1 MYCVTRSCSL
11 YRLPPEGFDFGWY
24 QLHLPWKT
32 TYLNYGVLENK
43 DRKYSLRSLATWEC
57 LGRSMGIWVFMVP
70 REFCRAAGCTGRHSG
85 QTAPLQ
91 LRCFGQARAHRKPR
105 AWLARAEGKFQS
117 PEAGPGGHHSVFSLG
132 LLKQT
137 TTKNLSENNNKSHS
151 YSGIIQKRNKTNNM
165 EVVYFI
171 EKGHQK
177 KRALVLRPC

>member
-1 MYCVTRSCSL
+1 MSGKKHGNLGIHGSQRVLQSGGLQRQALRPDSPAPAARS
-11 YRLPPEGFDFGWY
+11 
-24 QLHLPWKT
+24 
-32 TYLNYGVLENK
+32 
-43 DRKYSLRSLATWEC
+43 
-57 LGRSMGIWVFMVP
+57 
-70 REFCRAAGCTGRHSG
+70 
-85 QTAPLQ
+85 
-91 LRCFGQARAHRKPR
+91 GQARAYRKPR

-171 EKGHQK
+171 KKGHQK
-177 KRALVLRPC
+177 KRAPVLRPC